1 MRSDMIRLTG
11 VTAVGHHGVFEFE
24 RRQGQPFRVDA
35 ELAVDLRAAGRSD
48 ALQDTVSYV
57 DIAER
62 IEAAIT
68 GEPYDLI
75 EALAQ
80 KIAADVLSADHR
92 IEAASITVHKPEAP
106 LEQSFAD
113 VAVTVHRT
121 RAELQGGRILT
132 RTAAVG
138 GYDTVSL
145 ADQADAAEAG
155 DQHASPSARR
165 GAGSHGVGRG
175 SALRDP
181 DLPASFP
188 VRAVL
193 ALGSN
198 LGDSAQILDDAV
210 AALDGSDQV
219 DVLNTSP
226 RALTAPVGG
235 PVGQPDFL
243 NQVVEVETSL
253 SPHALLD
260 VAQRIEAEHHRTR
273 EVRWGPRTLDVDII
287 TYAGAHVD
295 SPRLTVPHPR
305 AAERAFVL
313 LPWSWMDPI
322 ALLDGVPVR
331 QLAAEAADAE
341 GVRREVAP

>member
-1 MRSDMIRLTG
+1 MRSDTIRLTG

-24 RRQGQPFRVDA
+24 KRQGQPFRVDA

-48 ALQDTVSYV
+48 ALEDTVSYV
-57 DIAER
+57 GVAER

-75 EALAQ
+75 EALAER
-80 KIAADVLSADHR
+80 IAAEVLAADPR
-92 IEAASITVHKPEAP
+92 IQAASITVHKPEAP

-121 RAELQGGRILT
+121 RAELPAGTHGTHGTL
-132 RTAAVG
+132 G
-138 GYDTVSL
+138 D
-145 ADQADAAEAG
+145 DA
-155 DQHASPSARR
+155 R
-165 GAGSHGVGRG
+165 GP
-175 SALRDP
+175 LRDP
-181 DLPASFP
+181 DLPATFP

-198 LGDSAQILDDAV
+198 LGDSGQILDDAV
-210 AALDGSDQV
+210 AALEAADQV
-219 DVLNTSP
+219 DVVNASP

-235 PVGQPDFL
+235 PAGQPDFL

-253 SPHALLD
+253 SPHGLLD
-260 VAQRIEAEHHRTR
+260 LAQRIEADHHRTR
-273 EVRWGPRTLDVDII
+273 EVRWGPRTLDVDVI

-305 AAERAFVL
+305 AAHRAFVL
-313 LPWSWMDPI
+313 LPWAWMDPI

-331 QLAAEAADAE
+331 QLAAQAADAD
-341 GVRREVAP
+341 GVRPEVAP